1 MGGLG
6 VLQMEGGE
14 VQTRLVFDRGVIT
27 AFRGLD
33 GLGAVAKA
41 ARDGLAAARSRA
53 EGYGGAASTAAALPG
68 GRRAGNADGR
78 GGAA

>member
-27 AFRGLD
+27 AFRGFD

-41 ARDGLAAARSRA
+41 ARDGLAAVRSNTSRVCTSPPSIC
-53 EGYGGAASTAAALPG
+53 STPSSPSS
-68 GRRAGNADGR
+68 
-78 GGAA
+78 